1 MPPAAHAPTASAII
15 AVEPVCG
22 AVVLPPLFPP
32 WLLSTSANAQTD
44 RLRHNTITR
53 TNAINYFIFSP
64 FLKSFFGPRSTPAVA
79 REYFWKGYHF
89 PERKVI
95 RACPYPREILIFHLP
110 GEWGAKVKKPF
121 YFWCNYSPPAFF
133 CQYILYRI
141 FHELQVLRKYRGSI
155 NTVRDGYV
163 TTPQNIQ
170 LCFAGAFCFST
181 QKYSA
186 VNNVL
191 SSYYFWDWRSPV
203 FLSKRLFRNTHGL
216 NPVFQVFSHHGQW
229 ICRVIMIA
237 LQSKWDA
244 GQVGLCLFYGSC
256 WCYNSA
262 TPGGYRSWIW

>member
-64 FLKSFFGPRSTPAVA
+64 FLKSFFVPRSTPAVA

-89 PERKVI
+89 PERKRNPFI
-95 RACPYPREILIFHLP
+95 FGLII
-110 GEWGAKVKKPF
+110 A
-121 YFWCNYSPPAFF
+121 PPAFF
-133 CQYILYRI
+133 CQYILSRI
-141 FHELQVLRKYRGSI
+141 SHELQVLRKYRGSI

-191 SSYYFWDWRSPV
+191 SSCGCFI
-203 FLSKRLFRNTHGL
+203 
-216 NPVFQVFSHHGQW
+216 GQN
-229 ICRVIMIA
+229 
-237 LQSKWDA
+237 QN
-244 GQVGLCLFYGSC
+244 
-256 WCYNSA
+256 NSA
-262 TPGGYRSWIW
+262 KEPSLPKREFLGNNR